1 MTEPIHAAPV
11 LLAECAPQPLLQL
24 AEDGHLLYAN
34 PACQA
39 LLESLSLPDG
49 PPALLPEH
57 WDSCLQT
64 VRRQPQGVAD
74 FDYMRFGRS
83 FHCTLQYLPGQHLYQ
98 VYLTLRPANG
108 NSLPAFYDSLTGL
121 PSRAMLEANAE
132 EAARHAGAGDR
143 QPPQQA
149 GLFLVSLDRFQ
160 ETAATLGADI
170 GDQLI
175 RLVGERLRRVTQRYA
190 PGCVE
195 AYRFETSTF
204 ALLVADFAC
213 LHAAGRLRQAIE
225 AEMRSPLSLAS
236 RELYITI
243 TAGISFAP
251 MDAANGRD
259 LIAHAETAMNRAKA
273 SGNRFQPY
281 TQAFSDADQEW
292 LFLDNGLHQALP
304 NQELVQYY
312 QPQVNTRSGEIIGVE
327 ALMRWCHPERGII
340 SPETFIPIAEEN
352 GLIREIGEWSLRT
365 ACQQF
370 VTWQRQGLQLEV
382 IAVNVSA
389 VQFADAEFYTQ
400 VCRVLKETGMPAA
413 HLEVEITESLAMQQP
428 QRTAD
433 TLQKLK
439 ALGIKVSIDDFGT
452 GYSSLSYLSSFPID
466 ALKVDQSFV
475 RKLLHDKQ
483 DAIIARA
490 VIELAHRL
498 HMTVIV
504 EGVETREQQQELH
517 LHTGDEIQGYMFSR
531 PVSAREMTELLRKK
545 VLEADSRTAAS
556 PSSS

>member
-34 PACQA
+34 RACQA
-39 LLESLSLPDG
+39 LLESLSLQDG

-57 WDSCLQT
+57 WNSCLQA
-64 VRRQPQGVAD
+64 VRQHPQQLAD
-74 FDYMRFGRS
+74 FDYTRFGRS
-83 FHCTLQYLPGQHLYQ
+83 FHCTLQYLPDPHLYQ

-108 NSLPAFYDSLTGL
+108 TQLPAFYDTLTGL

-132 EAARHAGAGDR
+132 EAARHAGAGDQR
-143 QPPQQA
+143 APQQA
-149 GLFLVSLDRFQ
+149 ALFLVSLDRFQ

-175 RLVGERLRRVTQRYA
+175 TAVGERLRRVTQRYA

-204 ALLVADFAC
+204 ALLVADFTC
-213 LHAAGRLRQAIE
+213 LHSAGRLRQAIE
-225 AEMRSPLSLAS
+225 TEMQQPFSLAN

-243 TAGISFAP
+243 TAGISFVP
-251 MDAANGRD
+251 MDAKTGRD
-259 LIAHAETAMNRAKA
+259 LIAHAEAAMNRAKA

-281 TQAFSDADQEW
+281 NQAFSDADQEW
-292 LFLDNGLHQALP
+292 LFLDNALHQALS

-327 ALMRWCHPERGII
+327 ALMRWYHPERGII

-352 GLIREIGEWSLRT
+352 GLIREIGEWSLHT
-365 ACQQF
+365 ACEQF
-370 VTWQRQGLQLEV
+370 VTWQQQGLQLDV

-389 VQFADAEFYTQ
+389 VQFADPEFYAQ
-400 VCRVLKETGMPAA
+400 VCRVLKETGMPTA

-428 QRTAD
+428 QRTAE
-433 TLQKLK
+433 TLKKLK

-452 GYSSLSYLSSFPID
+452 GYSSLSYLTTFPID

-483 DAIIARA
+483 DAIIAHA

-517 LHTGDEIQGYMFSR
+517 LHTKDEIQGYMFSR
-531 PVSAREMTELLRKK
+531 PVSANEMTELLRKK
-545 VLEADSRTAAS
+545 VLEAGVHAVTS
-556 PSSS
+556 PSST